1 MFELAMT
8 ALNSNKISAVCFQ
21 QLDQFP
27 YFHSILF
34 ARGGQRHPAWV
45 ACSKGPQSSE
55 QPGNIIVEGDAHQG
69 QEQDQAHLLA
79 EQLLFF
85 RERFAQR
92 EFY

>member
-8 ALNSNKISAVCFQ
+8 ALNSNKIPAVCFQ

-34 ARGGQRHPAWV
+34 ARGGQQRPAWTR
-45 ACSKGPQSSE
+45 SKRPRSSE
-55 QPGNIIVEGDAHQG
+55 QPGNIVVKGDAHQG
-69 QEQDQAHLLA
+69 QEHDQAQLLA
-79 EQLLFF
+79 DQLLFF